1 MRGNKFMIIAITI
14 QCNNIYFKSNIG
26 SEFVYFGTL
35 QIVSIQ

>member
-1 MRGNKFMIIAITI
+1 MRGNKYIIIAITI

-26 SEFVYFGTL
+26 SEFVHFGTL